1 MTDDNPTTVSHAAE
15 HGSRRDLLEALRRR
29 LAAALDDERTQPRDL
44 SPITMRLRDIAR
56 ELAEMD
62 ANELGAD
69 IDDAAKVPDE
79 PFDPRSL

>member
-1 MTDDNPTTVSHAAE
+1 MTDDPSTVAHAAE
-15 HGSRRDLLEALRRR
+15 SGSRRDLLEALRRR

-62 ANELGAD
+62 AEEQDDD
-69 IDDAAKVPDE
+69 IDTAATVPDE